1 MLIDFTIDR
10 GGPELLA
17 VSSGSNNAKSNNPPE
32 IWTPGIAAGT
42 NPGMTCAYVK
52 MWIAVKWE
60 WDLEVGTINDGSNPN
75 EPNERIFLQNTLNG
89 C

>member
-1 MLIDFTIDR
+1 MLTDFSNDL

-17 VSSGSNNAKSNNPPE
+17 GSATSNSSKGDSPPE
-32 IWTPGIAAGT
+32 VWMPA

-60 WDLEVGTINDGSNPN
+60 WNLEVGTISDGINNQVPT
-75 EPNERIFLQNTLNG
+75 ERIFLQDTLNN

>member
-1 MLIDFTIDR
+1 MLTDFANDL

-17 VSSGSNNAKSNNPPE
+17 VSSTSNSSKGDSPPE
-32 IWTPGIAAGT
+32 VWMPA

-60 WDLEVGTINDGSNPN
+60 WSLEVGTIDDALAGN
-75 EPNERIFLQNTLNG
+75 EPTERLFLQNAING

>member
-1 MLIDFTIDR
+1 MLTDFANDR

-17 VSSGSNNAKSNNPPE
+17 VSSGSNNDKSNNPPE
-32 IWTPGIAAGT
+32 IWTPGVAAGT

-60 WDLEVGTINDGSNPN
+60 WSLEVGTVDDGSNSS
-75 EPNERIFLQNTLNG
+75 EPNERIFLQDTLNS